1 MIAEK
6 RHEHEYGNP
15 FSEGIML
22 QHNSAQWLIIIL

>member
-6 RHEHEYGNP
+6 GHERERGNP

-22 QHNSAQWLIIIL
+22 QHKIARNG

>member
-6 RHEHEYGNP
+6 AREHERGDP

>member
-6 RHEHEYGNP
+6 AREHERGDP

-22 QHNSAQWLIIIL
+22 QHKKPPNG

>member
-6 RHEHEYGNP
+6 GHEHERGNP

-22 QHNSAQWLIIIL
+22 QHNSTQWLIIIL